1 MQSNAFMRNLIRW
14 STVWTQ
20 GPKRSIAVLFL
31 EREFERRSAYVL
43 HLLVSNLRMQLKK
56 IVRHKKL
63 QISSH
68 STRTKRKSTN
78 HNLKLLDMKSK
89 LNKII
94 QLFRKFASFANCL
107 RSYRPIL
114 ANVFHKYASAYHSFS
129 LKVDENHLEQM
140 IGIKKTTA
148 ENRDHCAN
156 WAHFGHVYHE
166 KAI

>member
-14 STVWTQ
+14 SIVWTQ
-20 GPKRSIAVLFL
+20 GPKRSIAVFFWK
-31 EREFERRSAYVL
+31 ENSSEEV
-43 HLLVSNLRMQLKK
+43 LVSNLRMQLKK